1 MSLFLTDHSLR
12 IIILLN
18 GGEALPVSIRLKRF
32 GRKKRPFYRVVVA
45 DSRDP
50 RQGNSVED
58 IGFYNPLIDPAEILI
73 NEDKALK
80 WLKDGAKPT
89 DTVKSLL
96 SKTGIMRKF
105 HEQKQSGKTEE
116 NTQEEASGSE

>member
-1 MSLFLTDHSLR
+1 
-12 IIILLN
+12 
-18 GGEALPVSIRLKRF
+18 LPVSIRLKRF

-50 RQGNSVED
+50 RQGNSVDD
-58 IGFYNPLIDPAEILI
+58 IGFYNPLIEPAEIQI
-73 NEDKALK
+73 NEDKALR

-96 SKTGIMRKF
+96 SKTGIMKKF
-105 HEQKQSGKTEE
+105 HEQKQSVETEE

>member
-1 MSLFLTDHSLR
+1 
-12 IIILLN
+12 
-18 GGEALPVSIRLKRF
+18 LPVSIRLKRF
-32 GRKKRPFYRVVVA
+32 GRKKRPFYRVVIA

-50 RQGNSVED
+50 RQGNSLDD
-58 IGFYNPLIDPAEILI
+58 IGFYNPLIEPAEILI

-96 SKTGIMRKF
+96 SKTGIMQKF